1 MSSSLDNGPSEEQ
14 QEVLQKFKT
23 RRIIWPVLIGIL
35 VLIYTFYKISKEEV
49 SFADLMA
56 HTSSAK
62 VSFWLLMGFGCMILR
77 DLGYIIRLYLLC
89 DGKLSF
95 RAAIEVTLLWEFVSA
110 LSPSV
115 VGGSPVAI
123 WMLMKEKI
131 TLGRGTAIIFITIF
145 LDEIFYLLMLPT
157 VLLSVGGDEVFK
169 PVLEEGSTWGTGALT
184 SFWIAYTVIFLYTV
198 FLAFAIFIRPQG
210 TKKVFKRLFKTRLL
224 KRWEAK
230 GAKVADDLEMA
241 SREFRHKGPVY
252 WLKAGAATILSWTG
266 RYLVLNCVLSAFGN
280 LSLHEHTVA
289 FARQAIMFVLMLV
302 SPTPGSAGIAEKA
315 FETLFVEFSP
325 VGLVLALA
333 IVWRLITYYP
343 YVFIGI
349 PLLPRWVSRVFK

>member
-1 MSSSLDNGPSEEQ
+1 MSSPLDNDTSHEQ
-14 QEVLQKFKT
+14 QEVLQRFKT
-23 RRIIWPVLIGIL
+23 RRIIWPVLIGVL
-35 VLIYTFYKISKEEV
+35 VLIYTLYKISQEKV
-49 SFADLMA
+49 SFSDLMA
-56 HTSSAK
+56 HTSTGN
-62 VSFWLLMGFGCMILR
+62 VTFWLLLGFGCMVLR
-77 DLGYIIRLYLLC
+77 DLGYIIRLFILC

-95 RAAIEVTLLWEFVSA
+95 RAAFEVTLLWEFVSA

-131 TLGRGTAIIFITIF
+131 TVGRGTAIIFITIF
-145 LDEIFYLLMLPT
+145 LDEVFYLLMLPT
-157 VLLSVGGDEVFK
+157 VMLSVGGEEVFK
-169 PVLEEGSTWGTGALT
+169 PVLEDGSTWGTGALT
-184 SFWIAYTVIFLYTV
+184 SFWIAYGAIFIYTV

-210 TKKVFKRLFKTRLL
+210 TKNVFKRLFRTKLL
-224 KRWEAK
+224 KRWEEK
-230 GAKVADDLEMA
+230 GYKMADDLEMA
-241 SREFRHKGPVY
+241 SKEFRHKGVVY
-252 WLKAGAATILSWTG
+252 WIKAGAATIMSWTG

-280 LSLHEHTVA
+280 LTMHEHTVA

-315 FETLFVEFSP
+315 FETLFMEFSP

>member
-1 MSSSLDNGPSEEQ
+1 MSSPSDKGPQTDQ
-14 QEVLQKFKT
+14 QEVLQRFNMK
-23 RRIIWPVLIGIL
+23 RIIWPILIGVL
-35 VLIYTFYKISKEEV
+35 VLIYTIWKISQEDISV
-49 SFADLMA
+49 SDLLA
-56 HTSSAK
+56 NTTPSNIT
-62 VSFWLLMGFGCMILR
+62 FWLILGFGCMIMR

-110 LSPSV
+110 MSPSV

-131 TLGRGTAIIFITIF
+131 AIGRGTAIIFITIF

-157 VLLSVGGDEVFK
+157 VLLSVGSDQVFK
-169 PVLEEGSTWGTGALT
+169 PILADGSLTGTGFFT

-224 KRWEAK
+224 NRWEEK
-230 GAKVADDLEMA
+230 GNKMAEDLETA
-241 SREFRHKGPVY
+241 SKEFRHKGVVY
-252 WLKAGAATILSWTG
+252 WIKAGAATIMSWTG
-266 RYLVLNCVLSAFGN
+266 RYLVLNCVLSAFTDLN
-280 LSLHEHTVA
+280 LFEHTVA

-302 SPTPGSAGIAEKA
+302 SPTPGSSGIAEKA
-315 FETLFVEFSP
+315 FEVLFTEFSP

-333 IVWRLITYYP
+333 IVWRIITYYP

-349 PLLPRWVSRVFK
+349 PLLPRWVARVFK